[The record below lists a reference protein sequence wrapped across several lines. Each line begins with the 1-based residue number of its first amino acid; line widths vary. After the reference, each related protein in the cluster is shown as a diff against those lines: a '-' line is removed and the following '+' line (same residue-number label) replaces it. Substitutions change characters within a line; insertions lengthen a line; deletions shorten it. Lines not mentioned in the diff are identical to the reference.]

1 MLSGWRA
8 LSRSSAALSASAP
21 GLLAFPLFFFASF
34 AFPFLLSDIGKHLLL
49 SLVFFALLFVLNAFD
64 FILFCGL
71 ALRVEA
77 VRLVVVPVLL
87 LLALLSGLR
96 KVRGLALG
104 RRQQTS

>member
-1 MLSGWRA
+1 
-8 LSRSSAALSASAP
+8 
-21 GLLAFPLFFFASF
+21 
-34 AFPFLLSDIGKHLLL
+34 
-49 SLVFFALLFVLNAFD
+49 LVFFALLFVLNAFD